1 MFDLNQLLAS
11 HQTARFKADQAASPI
26 ERQSSQDMV
35 DFYAERIRRFREEL
49 EIPEYQWA

>member
-11 HQTARFKADQAASPI
+11 HQTARFNTDQAASPI

-35 DFYAERIRRFREEL
+35 DFYAEQIRRFRAEL
-49 EIPEYQWA
+49 DIPAYQW

>member
-11 HQTARFKADQAASPI
+11 HQTARFNTDQAASPI
-26 ERQSSQDMV
+26 ERKTNQDMV